1 MFGSLTNQDD
11 PEIDRMFKERV
22 RWDDPMAHLVKKK
35 YPEPVLSDLG
45 DDDKMKE
52 SGLIV
57 PQDIPSHSRLKRGLD
72 AAPNHVMSHEQL
84 KPHTS
89 RCGIIKSYN
98 SGEERGGPTN
108 VLVVR
113 GLDENADEEMLRYE
127 FYKHAPIKYDSVGWV
142 PKEYNPDNKRPTGG
156 QEPSGGEVAGP
167 KDASS
172 LQSGFVCDEASGY
185 YYDASSGFYY
195 DGNTGK
201 CCKCCIMWA
210 IAPMP
215 QYLV

>member
-1 MFGSLTNQDD
+1 MNE
-11 PEIDRMFKERV
+11 PETQQWIHSAMVGLKRWRCCESGRRHRDEVGEGIRMEVGIKMKVERWIGIEEV
-22 RWDDPMAHLVKKK
+22 EVEVKK

-57 PQDIPSHSRLKRGLD
+57 PQDIPS
-72 AAPNHVMSHEQL
+72 
-84 KPHTS
+84 
-89 RCGIIKSYN
+89 
-98 SGEERGGPTN
+98 PTN

-127 FYKHAPIKYDSVGWV
+127 FYKHAPIKDLRLYDSVGWV

-195 DGNTGK
+195 DGNTGWFTELTLT
-201 CCKCCIMWA
+201 C
-210 IAPMP
+210 
-215 QYLV
+215 LVVFV